1 MFLASYLEILSAS
14 KQMQRQEKDLQRQS
28 EETAEQG
35 NVDASMNFAN
45 QAEALSK
52 QQAELYKQFTT
63 PERTM
68 SVCDVCGVF
77 INSTDSDQRKAV
89 RPRHLLL
96 KTKTFRVL
104 LQVCLLLC
112 DGLQD

>member
-1 MFLASYLEILSAS
+1 
-14 KQMQRQEKDLQRQS
+14 MQRQEKGLQEQS
-28 EETAEQG
+28 EQAAEQG
-35 NVDASMNFAN
+35 NVDASMTFAN

-52 QQAELYKQFTT
+52 QQTELFKQFTT

-89 RPRHLLL
+89 KSFPPSCKPYLSMELKLSSLL
-96 KTKTFRVL
+96 
-104 LQVCLLLC
+104 
-112 DGLQD
+112 